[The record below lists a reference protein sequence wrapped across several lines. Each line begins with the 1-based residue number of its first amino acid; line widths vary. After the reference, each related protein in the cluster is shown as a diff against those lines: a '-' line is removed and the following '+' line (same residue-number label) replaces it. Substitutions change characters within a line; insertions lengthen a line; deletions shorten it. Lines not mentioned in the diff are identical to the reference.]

1 MAKHSIFEHFGDSQP
16 YFLAFQAA
24 VLSLLMI
31 GDSDSLPYPPAT
43 IMAYVVLFSLTLQT
57 NMAII
62 KSTLECPLFNE
73 YEDET
78 NPNQGVRPR

>member
-16 YFLAFQAA
+16 YFLALQAG
-24 VLSLLMI
+24 VLALLMT
-31 GDSDSLPYPPAT
+31 GDSDSLPYPPRT

-62 KSTLECPLFNE
+62 KSALDCPLFNE
-73 YEDET
+73 TVDET